1 MNLIYRALEARALAD
16 IATAEATL
24 QTYLTASVGIGEHPQ
39 IVEEA
44 EKQLE
49 LLAAAEDRL
58 ETLRSRFSPVSGML
72 IEK

>member
-1 MNLIYRALEARALAD
+1 MNLIYRALEARALAE

-24 QTYLTASVGIGEHPQ
+24 VTYLKSPVGIGEHPQ

-49 LLAAAEDRL
+49 IISAAEDRL
-58 ETLRSRFSPVSGML
+58 FNLRTKISPDSGDL
-72 IEK
+72 L